1 MMEETTRTRRI
12 LVVDDNRDAAEAL
25 KTALDLAGHAVWS
38 AYDGI
43 TALDLVR
50 RLHPEVVV
58 LDIKMP
64 GMSGYEVARRIR
76 STPELQA
83 MLLVA
88 VTGLGTLADRK
99 ASRDAG
105 FDLHL
110 SKPFDSNLLV
120 AALV

>member
-1 MMEETTRTRRI
+1 MPYHYPFVGLRENADVSGLLLTNVVTT
-12 LVVDDNRDAAEAL
+12 
-25 KTALDLAGHAVWS
+25 
-38 AYDGI
+38 
-43 TALDLVR
+43 
-50 RLHPEVVV
+50 
-58 LDIKMP
+58 
-64 GMSGYEVARRIR
+64 
-76 STPELQA
+76 